1 LNKKMIVLKESLNQ
15 SEIYLKK
22 EKDKS
27 IDKLL
32 QVILKMMLLKVLPLK
47 EKKEKM
53 LKKKKNPILMDIL
66 LKLLKMSLNYN
77 IIKEIMKKKLKKVL
91 IFHPF
96 LPVKKLP

>member
-1 LNKKMIVLKESLNQ
+1 MIVLKESLTL

-47 EKKEKM
+47 ETM

-77 IIKEIMKKKLKKVL
+77 IIKEIMKKKLNKVL
-91 IFHPF
+91 IFHLF
-96 LPVKKLP
+96 LPAKKLP

>member
-1 LNKKMIVLKESLNQ
+1 MIVLKESLTL

-47 EKKEKM
+47 ETM

-91 IFHPF
+91 IFHLF
-96 LPVKKLP
+96 LPAKKLP